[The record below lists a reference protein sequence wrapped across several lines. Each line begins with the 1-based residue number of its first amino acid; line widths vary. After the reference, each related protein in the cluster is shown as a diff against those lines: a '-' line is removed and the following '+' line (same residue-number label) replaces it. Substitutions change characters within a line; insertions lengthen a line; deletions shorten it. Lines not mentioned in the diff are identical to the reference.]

1 MVRHAF
7 LLVAALAVLA
17 PEAAGAGGA
26 HPVAAAAVAGPRA
39 AVAARPAKVKRKP
52 KPRHR
57 PGKAK
62 RKARRGARAST
73 GGRGHRGHA
82 AAAPARNMPAGWSWP
97 PNPAMVAAGQAC
109 TARLDELGVVWRPA
123 AAQKQIATPITVPS
137 MTFGGIKVVPT
148 FRPPPFVMDC
158 HLALALTTFSKD
170 LYELGIRELK
180 FSRIYG
186 YTKVR
191 TEGVIKNV
199 LSRHALGLAIDVRA
213 VVDADGR
220 EAVVVRD
227 YRNDDPLLLRLED
240 FLNDAGGFRT
250 VLTPRNDPK
259 SHDDHFHVEVALTY
273 GS

>member
-1 MVRHAF
+1 MIGRA
-7 LLVAALAVLA
+7 LSLVAALAVLA
-17 PEAAGAGGA
+17 PGPAGAQPA
-26 HPVAAAAVAGPRA
+26 RPVAAAAAGPRA
-39 AVAARPAKVKRKP
+39 AVAARPAKATRKHT
-52 KPRHR
+52 PRHR
-57 PGKAK
+57 PAKAK
-62 RKARRGARAST
+62 RKARRG
-73 GGRGHRGHA
+73 HRGPA
-82 AAAPARNMPAGWSWP
+82 ASAPARNMPAGWSWP
-97 PNPAMVAAGQAC
+97 PNPAMIAAGRAC

-123 AAQKQIATPITVPS
+123 GAQKNIATPITVPA

-227 YRNDDPLLLRLED
+227 YRADDPLLLRLED
-240 FLNDAGGFRT
+240 FLNHAGGFRT
-250 VLTPRNDPK
+250 VLTPRTDPA

-273 GS
+273 GP